1 MLLFPVYTNLSGH
14 NFFFRLLVSLAFFLT
29 KIGYY
34 PRNVRSVAFMLLN
47 DDWLHLK
54 KCFQRQK
61 QTTRPPKGWL
71 PHVLPFMCACL
82 WVKSFVYEK
91 TDMVKQ
97 AACVKTLSL
106 LFINFKNSRTVVVSY
121 FVLPHVKMQCLICLL
136 CHPGF
141 LNSKKQQKN
150 NNVNISLSSMDG
162 SNLYAKKKSLK
173 QSLIWYKGLICL
185 GEYIS
190 AEVVCKMSLVIL
202 YICVTAY
209 LKPVYCK
216 ICGLHQLTL
225 HTWSKLDW
233 PRGKV
238 VRWNKKKKKLLIT
251 VSAIRCVQFL
261 LQLIH

>member
-14 NFFFRLLVSLAFFLT
+14 KFFSPLLVNLAFFLT

-162 SNLYAKKKSLK
+162 SNLYAKKKKALSNL
-173 QSLIWYKGLICL
+173 
-185 GEYIS
+185 
-190 AEVVCKMSLVIL
+190 
-202 YICVTAY
+202 
-209 LKPVYCK
+209 
-216 ICGLHQLTL
+216 
-225 HTWSKLDW
+225 
-233 PRGKV
+233 
-238 VRWNKKKKKLLIT
+238 
-251 VSAIRCVQFL
+251 
-261 LQLIH
+261 

>member
-54 KCFQRQK
+54 KCFQQQK

-162 SNLYAKKKSLK
+162 SNLYAKKKKALSSL
-173 QSLIWYKGLICL
+173 
-185 GEYIS
+185 
-190 AEVVCKMSLVIL
+190 
-202 YICVTAY
+202 
-209 LKPVYCK
+209 
-216 ICGLHQLTL
+216 
-225 HTWSKLDW
+225 
-233 PRGKV
+233 
-238 VRWNKKKKKLLIT
+238 
-251 VSAIRCVQFL
+251 
-261 LQLIH
+261 